1 MLGFIRARE
10 GQPGDVHVSELIG
23 KMYKG
28 RATTPMMTFTIEE
41 DEDIDY
47 SATPLQAEV
56 VVNTESTHLL
66 SDRVVGTVGFCGAL
80 ALLSSTCC
88 CFCKGCHKTEL
99 THTYNKF
106 TLFGLCC
113 PFR

>member
-1 MLGFIRARE
+1 M
-10 GQPGDVHVSELIG
+10 SEL
-23 KMYKG
+23 MRNAYKG
-28 RATTPMMTFTIEE
+28 RPTTHMMTFTIEE

-47 SATPLQAEV
+47 TMTPLQPEV
-56 VVNTESTHLL
+56 VINTESTHLL
-66 SDRVVGTVGFCGAL
+66 SDRVVGTIGFCGAL

-99 THTYNKF
+99 TSTYNKF